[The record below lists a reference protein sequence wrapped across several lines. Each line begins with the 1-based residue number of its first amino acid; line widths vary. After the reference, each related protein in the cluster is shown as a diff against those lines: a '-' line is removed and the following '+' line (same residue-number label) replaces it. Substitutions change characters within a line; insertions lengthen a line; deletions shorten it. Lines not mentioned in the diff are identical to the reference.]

1 MLVYLDLCCLKR
13 PFDDQRQARIAL
25 ESTAVLAILQ
35 AVADGRVNAV
45 RSLAHELENDRNPD
59 RRSLRGKPSDPQGP
73 QRVSSR
79 GDDPFLRASLGADV
93 QELCPRF
100 PFADEIRQG

>member
-59 RRSLRGKPSDPQGP
+59 LRRARTVSMWLNTRNPVEATPPSVAERTRRLAESG
-73 QRVSSR
+73 
-79 GDDPFLRASLGADV
+79 LGAMD
-93 QELCPRF
+93 
-100 PFADEIRQG
+100 A